1 MAGQEYATAS
11 LGGRTSLPHLTSW
24 FRTVAQPLMRFRQLC
39 DVKEAI
45 GTRKGNTF
53 NWDILAN
60 VTTGG
65 SVDGISETAAMPVDE
80 FTITVG
86 TCVVTEFGNSIP
98 LTRKLKDMS
107 EYDVKSMLRQSLV
120 NDMAKTVDKAV
131 FKAFSSGLL
140 IAGPAAGTHVSSVD
154 ITSAGSATTSASGTA
169 GLTTAHVLN
178 LVDLMKERNIPTF
191 DGDSYLCISH
201 PSTLTNIRGSLIS
214 YGQYTES
221 GRKTI
226 LSGEIGMF
234 GGVRFIEQT
243 NVAKVT
249 PTNAGNGVGWALFV
263 GGEACVEALAVPEE
277 LIEKEV
283 TDYGRS
289 LGLGWYGTFGYKL
302 PFAIAANQR
311 SIFWWPNVSSPNVMT
326 P

>member
-283 TDYGRS
+283 TDFGRS

-302 PFAIAANQR
+302 PFALAANQR

>member
-1 MAGQEYATAS
+1 
-11 LGGRTSLPHLTSW
+11 
-24 FRTVAQPLMRFRQLC
+24 MRFRQLC